1 MWSVSA
7 SSTLT
12 LTLVLPLNPNP
23 NPNPNPNQVGF
34 GIFHAGYGP
43 DNFAPFARAFAD
55 WPK

>member
-1 MWSVSA
+1 MASVYQQELQKR
-7 SSTLT
+7 STKFD
-12 LTLVLPLNPNP
+12 V
-23 NPNPNPNQVGF
+23 VGF